1 MAQVLAAP
9 VLLEPLG
16 EEDPLDAL
24 ELVEVLLAAVSVF
37 GLSALFFSSLL
48 LSLEPPSLEP
58 SAGFFAPLLLYR
70 SAYHP
75 PPFKMKP
82 APPDT

>member
-1 MAQVLAAP
+1 MAQLLAAP
-9 VLLEPLG
+9 VLLEPVVEAPL
-16 EEDPLDAL
+16 EALDVVDALLDA
-24 ELVEVLLAAVSVF
+24 ESVL
-37 GLSALFFSSLL
+37 GLSALLLSVLL
-48 LSLEPPSLEP
+48 LPLELLSEP

-75 PPFKMKP
+75 PPLRMKP